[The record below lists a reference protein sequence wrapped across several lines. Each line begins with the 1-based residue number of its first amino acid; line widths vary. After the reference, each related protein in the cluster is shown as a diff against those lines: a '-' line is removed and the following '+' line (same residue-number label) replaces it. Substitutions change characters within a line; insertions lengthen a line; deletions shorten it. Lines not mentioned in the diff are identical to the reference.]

1 MRKLFGMFLVFFLF
15 GISLQAQKQRT
26 QQITV
31 KPAPDTITV
40 EFQTTKGNFL
50 VEAYRKW
57 SPKAVDRF
65 CFLVKGGFY
74 DSLALFRVQS
84 DYVVQFGIADKPS
97 ENSYWE
103 AHPLPDEPVIGSNRK
118 GTIAYARGGKNSRTT
133 QLFINYQDNYKLDT
147 TNFNGLRGFPP
158 FGQVIEGMKVVE
170 RFYGGYGFEPATKQD
185 SIYDQ
190 GNAFLERAYPKLD
203 YILNAQILKEQ
214 Q

>member
-1 MRKLFGMFLVFFLF
+1 MRKLFSTFLLF
-15 GISLQAQKQRT
+15 VLAGVSLQAQKQRT
-26 QQITV
+26 QEITV
-31 KPAPDTITV
+31 KSAPDTFSV
-40 EFQTTKGNFL
+40 EFQTTKGDFV

-65 CFLVKGGFY
+65 YYLVTRGFY
-74 DSLALFRVQS
+74 DSLALFRVQP

-97 ENSYWE
+97 ENNYWE

-147 TNFNGLRGFPP
+147 TNFNGLKGFPP
-158 FGQVIEGMKVVE
+158 FGQVTEGMDVVE

-190 GNAFLERAYPKLD
+190 GNAYLEKTYPKLD
-203 YILNAQILKEQ
+203 FIINAQVLEE
-214 Q
+214 